1 MVVLRPVCREMEPT
15 NGKENL
21 KNEVHFDGTEQVD
34 YNSDERISP
43 ETLTKKVR
51 LITDQA
57 ED

>member
-1 MVVLRPVCREMEPT
+1 MEPT